1 MAEPQGGGTLQ
12 TTPPLAIFVAALFGG
27 LTAWLIVVVA
37 RAMGTSPPQVPW
49 TAPVAVILIALG
61 VGVLAWQT
69 YQRIHRLRL
78 RMDPQRAVSFLVLG
92 KASALGGGLV
102 GGGYLVY
109 ALMFL
114 ARIDGESPRER
125 VILSLIAVAGGAGL
139 TIAGLLLERAC
150 KVPKGGSGKDAET
163 DSEQRGE
170 PVEPGD

>member
-1 MAEPQGGGTLQ
+1 MAEPRGGGTLQ

-37 RAMGTSPPQVPW
+37 RALGTSPPLVPW
-49 TAPVAVILIALG
+49 TAPVAVILIGLG

-125 VILSLIAVAGGAGL
+125 VILSLIAVVGGAGL
-139 TIAGLLLERAC
+139 TVAGLLLERAC
-150 KVPKGGSGKDAET
+150 KVPKGKDPET
-163 DSEQRGE
+163 DSEQREEPGE
-170 PVEPGD
+170 PSD